1 MTEYVV
7 GTFAFRFLSAPGQ
20 CRSAALYV
28 VSFVQYKWLF
38 VFGCWS
44 SIITVHVLIEL
55 FVNSA
60 DKKLG
65 FFGFFFYHLSDANLR
80 VFYHIYAVTINKFI
94 YILIDLIN

>member
-38 VFGCWS
+38 DFGCWS
-44 SIITVHVLIEL
+44 SIITVHVLNCL
-55 FVNSA
+55 STQQTKSFFCFV
-60 DKKLG
+60 
-65 FFGFFFYHLSDANLR
+65 FFLPFIRCQFESFLPHICSDYN
-80 VFYHIYAVTINKFI
+80 
-94 YILIDLIN
+94 

>member
-65 FFGFFFYHLSDANLR
+65 FFWVFFLPFIRCQFESFLPHICSD
-80 VFYHIYAVTINKFI
+80 YK
-94 YILIDLIN
+94 

>member
-44 SIITVHVLIEL
+44 SIITVHVLNCL
-55 FVNSA
+55 STQQTKSFC
-60 DKKLG
+60 
-65 FFGFFFYHLSDANLR
+65 FFGFFLPFIRCQFESFLPHICSDYN
-80 VFYHIYAVTINKFI
+80 
-94 YILIDLIN
+94 

>member
-60 DKKLG
+60 DKK
-65 FFGFFFYHLSDANLR
+65 FFVFFYHLSDANLR
-80 VFYHIYAVTINKFI
+80 VFYHIYAVTIIKFI

>member
-60 DKKLG
+60 DKKFLV
-65 FFGFFFYHLSDANLR
+65 FFYHLSDVNLR
-80 VFYHIYAVTINKFI
+80 VFYHIYAVTIIKFI

>member
-44 SIITVHVLIEL
+44 SIITVHVLNCL
-55 FVNSA
+55 STQQTKSFC
-60 DKKLG
+60 
-65 FFGFFFYHLSDANLR
+65 FFGFFFT
-80 VFYHIYAVTINKFI
+80 IYQMPI
-94 YILIDLIN
+94 